1 MDLVDLFW
9 NLRQQQQIGEAK
21 AKSDLAHSDAQ
32 AHESALAD
40 LNRRFER
47 LALVT
52 QALAELLRERAHV
65 SEADLT
71 AKIDEIDMRDG
82 KRDGRVSAS
91 GRSCPKCGREVAG
104 LRTTCLYCGA
114 PLGGSTPFDGL

>member
-9 NLRQQQQIGEAK
+9 NLRQQQQIGEANAK
-21 AKSDLAHSDAQ
+21 AALARSDVQTQD
-32 AHESALAD
+32 SAVAD

-52 QALAELLRERAHV
+52 QALAELLSERAKV
-65 SEADLT
+65 SQADLA

-82 KRDGRVSAS
+82 VRDGRVAAT
-91 GRSCPKCGREVAG
+91 RSCPKCGRAIAG
-104 LRTTCLYCGA
+104 HRTTCLYCGA
-114 PLGGSTPFDGL
+114 TLDAAKPFDGL

>member
-9 NLRQQQQIGEAK
+9 NLRQQQQIGEVNAK
-21 AKSDLAHSDAQ
+21 AALARSDVQTQD
-32 AHESALAD
+32 SAVAD

-52 QALAELLRERAHV
+52 QALAELLSERAKV
-65 SEADLT
+65 SQADLA

-82 KRDGRVSAS
+82 VRDGRVAAT
-91 GRSCPKCGREVAG
+91 RSCPKCHHSTAG
-104 LRTTCLYCGA
+104 HRTTCLNCGA
-114 PLGGSTPFDGL
+114 SLDAATPFDAL